1 MRRLPGLT
9 QKVSCTGER
18 EARSSDSWL
27 VFLQAHHEVSEIYQ
41 CPHSHWAPILCQ
53 LLSWVPGNEGGWGWG
68 RGSAVRECR
77 NIIAYTF
84 ITLYS
89 LQSTKLKWAHL
100 NFGPQTNLR
109 SMYPQYISEKTTHC
123 SRGPRQWQSQDTT
136 LTTDLKT
143 FSAAREIKHTHV
155 KQLIYIY
162 INKYIF
168 INLIHPCILAL

>member
-18 EARSSDSWL
+18 EARSSDPWL
-27 VFLQAHHEVSEIYQ
+27 VFLQAHHEVCEIYQ
-41 CPHSHWAPILCQ
+41 YPCSHWAPILCQ
-53 LLSWVPGNEGGWGWG
+53 LLSWVPGNEEGWE
-68 RGSAVRECR
+68 RGAAVRECR

-89 LQSTKLKWAHL
+89 FQSTKLKLAHL

-109 SMYPQYISEKTTHC
+109 SMYSQYISEKTKHC

-136 LTTDLKT
+136 QTTNLKK
-143 FSAAREIKHTHV
+143 FSAARETKHKHE
-155 KQLIYIY
+155 KQLYIQIY
-162 INKYIF
+162 
-168 INLIHPCILAL
+168 ILAL